1 MADNTLSQLS
11 QPLCNSGAS
20 PAPSL
25 QRIGAA
31 YIRVS
36 TGKQEELSPDSQ
48 KRLIL
53 DYAKSHGIA
62 IPQEFIFMENGISGR
77 KAEKRPLFQEMI
89 ALAKAGRFQ
98 VILLWKFSRF
108 ARNQE
113 ESIVYKSMLRKNN
126 VDVISISEP
135 LADGPFGSLIER
147 IIEWMD
153 EFYSIRLSGDVYR
166 GMTEKAMRGGYQ
178 SRPALGYRVPY
189 HNAVPE
195 IVEEEA
201 QIVRKIFHDYV
212 DNRQSPFQ
220 IARGLNAMGLKT
232 GQGKPFEKRAVEYI
246 LDNPC
251 YAGYVRW
258 NLRDSETQMKKE
270 QSEWII
276 RRGPQPPI
284 VSKELFDAARSLRK
298 AEHAPK
304 GSRPADTYTHWLCGV
319 LKCSSCGRSLILA
332 RRKGKNGNTHYSFQ
346 CYGYN
351 KGLCPVSHSISTGQI
366 ESAVL
371 AAISEALQ
379 CGSVQYQVHIPQKAS
394 AEFSSN
400 LILSRLERL
409 EFKEKRLREA
419 YMDGIDT
426 LEEYKEGKHRLAKE
440 REVLNLRLYLDMP
453 AEKAREV
460 PEEASDPTAGIMKKV
475 RSLYDILTSDYYS
488 IAQKNTAL
496 RSVIDK
502 IVYSRPNSHIDIYYS
517 SMSIDRNEMIKGYCS
532 PNCGSSQG
540 CEQ

>member
-1 MADNTLSQLS
+1 MADNALSQSLS
-11 QPLCNSGAS
+11 KIPYNSGAES
-20 PAPSL
+20 TAPP
-25 QRIGAA
+25 QRTGAA

-53 DYAKSHGIA
+53 EYAQSHSIS

-77 KAEKRPLFQEMI
+77 KANKRPLFQEMI

-126 VDVISISEP
+126 VEVISISEP
-135 LADGPFGSLIER
+135 LVDGPFGSLIER

-195 IVEEEA
+195 IIEDEA

-212 DNRQSPFQ
+212 TSRLSPFQ
-220 IARGLNAMGLKT
+220 IARSLNSMGLRT
-232 GQGKPFEKRAVEYI
+232 SQGKPFETRSVEYI

-258 NLRDSETQMKKE
+258 NLHDSETQMIKE
-270 QSEWII
+270 ESEWII

-284 VSKELFDAARSLRK
+284 ISKEVFDAACSLRK
-298 AEHAPK
+298 AARTPR
-304 GSRPADTYTHWLCGV
+304 GARPADTYTHWLCGV
-319 LKCSSCGRSLILA
+319 LKCSACGRSLILA
-332 RRKGKNGNTHYSFQ
+332 KRKGKNGAIHYSFQ

-351 KGLCPVSHSISTGQI
+351 KGLCPVSHSISAGRM

-379 CGSVQYQVHIPQKAS
+379 CGSARYNIRPPQRPE
-394 AEFSSN
+394 AETCGS
-400 LILSRLERL
+400 LLKKQLERL
-409 EFKEKRLREA
+409 EWKEQRLREA
-419 YMDGIDT
+419 YMDGVDT
-426 LEEYKEGKHRLAKE
+426 LEEYKAGKHRLAEE
-440 REVLNLRLYLDMP
+440 RKALNLRLTDD
-453 AEKAREV
+453 AGSDQKAAFDAV
-460 PEEASDPTAGIMKKV
+460 SDPPAMTDKIH
-475 RSLYDILTSDYYS
+475 SLYDILTSDCTS
-488 IAQKNTAL
+488 TAQKNTAL

-502 IVYSRPNSHIDIYYS
+502 IVYSRADSHIDIHYS
-517 SMSIDRNEMIKGYCS
+517 CAAADMSAAGKKPANTR
-532 PNCGSSQG
+532 
-540 CEQ
+540 